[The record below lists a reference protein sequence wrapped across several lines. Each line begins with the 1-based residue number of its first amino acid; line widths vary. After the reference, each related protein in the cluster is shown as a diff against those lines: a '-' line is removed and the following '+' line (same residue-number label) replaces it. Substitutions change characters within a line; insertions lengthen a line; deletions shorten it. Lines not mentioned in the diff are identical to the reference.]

1 MTRPPMRLWPRRV
14 ALLLPSLAAACGP
27 EPPAPEARTTFP
39 PPRYGHLT
47 PIRLNVAE
55 VVVDDRSVPA
65 PGGLDARSPV
75 RPADALRAMAGDRL
89 LPGGA
94 SGRAVFV
101 VEEAAIVGAQSGLNG
116 TMAVRLEVQAADGRG
131 VGFAAAR
138 VNRNRVGAE
147 RGESLRAVLY
157 DMTARMMD
165 DMNVEFEYQVR
176 RALRASVQDTAT
188 APAPAPVEQQDLSA
202 PPPRS

>member
-1 MTRPPMRLWPRRV
+1 MTRPPLRPWPRRA
-14 ALLLPSLAAACGP
+14 ALLLPLFAAACGSDA
-27 EPPAPEARTTFP
+27 PAPEARTSFP
-39 PPRYGHLT
+39 PLRYDHLT

-55 VVVDDRSVPA
+55 VVVDDRTVPA
-65 PGGLDARSPV
+65 PGGLDAQSPV

-101 VEEAAIVGAQSGLNG
+101 IEEAAIVGAQGGLNG

-131 VGFAAAR
+131 VGFAEAR
-138 VNRNRVGAE
+138 VNRDRVGAE

-157 DMTARMMD
+157 DVTRRMMD
-165 DMNVEFEYQVR
+165 DMNVEFEFQVR
-176 RALRASVQDTAT
+176 RALREWLQDAVT
-188 APAPAPVEQQDLSA
+188 APAPAPVERRDLDA
-202 PPPRS
+202 PPPS